1 VVADAGSVNFDLDG
15 PDRDG
20 RLLVDALVLQP
31 QVLDIGDFD
40 LEAMMIRLAFL
51 WDRIGARP
59 VAIDNVQALLAAFRR
74 PAMVGSE
81 SAVGLS
87 RPMTGVVGWIG
98 APKELSRRQV
108 GDTLGVNRAQAS
120 REPRSRL
127 TSAQSTA
134 DRIDSAGRSGQARLR
149 RLRATPGPGRCCR

>member
-51 WDRIGARP
+51 VGQDRCQTGGHRQRA
-59 VAIDNVQALLAAFRR
+59 
-74 PAMVGSE
+74 
-81 SAVGLS
+81 
-87 RPMTGVVGWIG
+87 GVVGCFQKTGHGWF
-98 APKELSRRQV
+98 
-108 GDTLGVNRAQAS
+108 
-120 REPRSRL
+120 
-127 TSAQSTA
+127 
-134 DRIDSAGRSGQARLR
+134 
-149 RLRATPGPGRCCR
+149 